1 MQIGV
6 DLPIVGHAE
15 KDMDRRGFIE
25 KGLSRLFYVLGGIIL
40 AYPGLSFMTFKKSRT
55 KKIVFHPD
63 EQQSDV
69 NFKEGVC
76 LVRKGSDTYAFSMR
90 CTHLGCMLN
99 YGAVSQ
105 RFQCP
110 CHGSVFDRWGKWVSG
125 PAKKD
130 LLRVPFAKKENKDIV
145 VTLNI

>member
-1 MQIGV
+1 
-6 DLPIVGHAE
+6 
-15 KDMDRRGFIE
+15 MDRRGFIK
-25 KGLSRLFYVLGGIIL
+25 KGLSRLFYVFGGTIL
-40 AYPGLSFMTFKKSRT
+40 VYPALSFMTFKKSRT

-63 EQQSDV
+63 EQQSV
-69 NFKEGVC
+69 LNFKEGVC
-76 LVRKGSDTYAFSMR
+76 LVRKVTDIYAFSMR

-110 CHGSVFDRWGKWVSG
+110 CHGSVFDRWGKWISG

-130 LLRVPFAKKENKDIV
+130 LLRVTSATKKNKDIV